1 MKLFLSCHPVRLT
14 RTGDRGERRKLSQKK
29 LIKDF
34 TSGNI
39 AKQLLIFSIPF
50 MISNALQVFFSL
62 VDMMVVGKFVG
73 SHGLA
78 AVSIASQLFI
88 FMTMLGLGF
97 SNGGQ
102 VLVAQYVGAKRY
114 DRVNRT
120 IGTLFSLLMGMG
132 LFMTIS
138 GLCFGKSILGLLNTP
153 DEAFAM
159 ALDYTIICSIGI
171 SFTYGYNMVAAVL
184 RGMGDSKHPF
194 LFIGIASVLNLI
206 GDLLFIGVL
215 GWGTKGAALATILGQ
230 AISFIFSLRFLYKNK
245 EELGF
250 DFKKKDLKIDPEIS
264 RLLVKLG
271 IPFSVQS
278 CAINISMMF
287 VNSLVNEFGVYA
299 AAVFGIGTKID
310 DIINKTTQGMA
321 FANSTMCAQ
330 NLAAGHHNRVRKT
343 VYMTLIYCSLC
354 YLIFSGIYLTMYQ
367 QMFRA
372 FTDDQNVIAL
382 SFTFVSAIIWSFPA
396 MTLMRG
402 SHGFIRGLGNANLSL
417 ALGLL
422 DAFLLRIGLSY
433 FLGVVFNMGLFG
445 FFLGYGLAAYGT
457 GVPGMIY
464 FLSGKWKSFKLIR
477 EAHDIC
483 ES

>member
-1 MKLFLSCHPVRLT
+1 
-14 RTGDRGERRKLSQKK
+14 
-29 LIKDF
+29 
-34 TSGNI
+34 
-39 AKQLLIFSIPF
+39 
-50 MISNALQVFFSL
+50 
-62 VDMMVVGKFVG
+62 MVVGKFVG

-78 AVSIASQLFI
+78 AVSIASQLFV

-287 VNSLVNEFGVYA
+287 VNGLVNEFGVYA
-299 AAVFGIGTKID
+299 AAVFGIGTK
-310 DIINKTTQGMA
+310 
-321 FANSTMCAQ
+321 
-330 NLAAGHHNRVRKT
+330 
-343 VYMTLIYCSLC
+343 
-354 YLIFSGIYLTMYQ
+354 
-367 QMFRA
+367 
-372 FTDDQNVIAL
+372 
-382 SFTFVSAIIWSFPA
+382 
-396 MTLMRG
+396 
-402 SHGFIRGLGNANLSL
+402 
-417 ALGLL
+417 
-422 DAFLLRIGLSY
+422 
-433 FLGVVFNMGLFG
+433 
-445 FFLGYGLAAYGT
+445 
-457 GVPGMIY
+457 
-464 FLSGKWKSFKLIR
+464 
-477 EAHDIC
+477 
-483 ES
+483 